1 MHRKNQIEDRNLQ
14 IVVHCWA
21 LKVKSVRLYFSAML
35 VSFTRYTITEL
46 DSVEH
51 ISQPSS
57 PYEVSTVLATILET
71 LY

>member
-1 MHRKNQIEDRNLQ
+1 M
-14 IVVHCWA
+14 
-21 LKVKSVRLYFSAML
+21 KVKSVRLYFSAML

-51 ISQPSS
+51 ICEPSS